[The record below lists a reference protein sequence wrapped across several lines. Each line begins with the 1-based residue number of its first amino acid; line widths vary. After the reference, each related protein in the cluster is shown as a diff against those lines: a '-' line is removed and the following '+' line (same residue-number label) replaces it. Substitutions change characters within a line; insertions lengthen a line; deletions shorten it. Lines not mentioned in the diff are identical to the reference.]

1 MTCAISAWLQR
12 AFPPNL
18 TVISPPG
25 LKKPSSALA
34 DLVCSSDNCII
45 GKAMIR
51 LGNLFLLQQSPFK
64 QEAREQDVPARL
76 LVHVMRTGP
85 LGIWFEHEGITRA
98 AHLSSVVFYIYQIRD
113 LRVAVRNDRDDSSR
127 IVPREAVL

>member
-25 LKKPSSALA
+25 LKNPSSALA

-45 GKAMIR
+45 DNLIMR
-51 LGNLFLLQQSPFK
+51 LGSLFLWQQPPFK

-76 LVHVMRTGP
+76 LVRMMRARQ
-85 LGIWFEHEGITRA
+85 LGIRFEHEGIACA
-98 AHLSSVVFYIYQIRD
+98 AHPSSVVFYTQRHKY
-113 LRVAVRNDRDDSSR
+113 LGLCS
-127 IVPREAVL
+127 E